1 MSHEHHDHNHED
13 VELITFVDEQG
24 NEELFEVL
32 MEIDGTEEF
41 GKKYVLVFPHGTEDE
56 EVDTYVYTYTE
67 DENGEKVDF
76 QEIPEDSEAE
86 WEMIDEV
93 VATLFDEE

>member
-1 MSHEHHDHNHED
+1 MISHEHHDHNHQD
-13 VELITFVDEQG
+13 VELITFVDDQG

-32 MEIDGTEEF
+32 MEIDGTEE
-41 GKKYVLVFPHGTEDE
+41 E
-56 EVDTYVYTYTE
+56 EVETYVYTYTE

-76 QEIPEDSEAE
+76 QEIPEDADAE